1 MTLLSPHLKPSVDH
15 SVDQGVDLLDPVH
28 AGAHQLGAGQPPL
41 PDPGG
46 EADGAVEEDLIG
58 HGRQTSPRAP
68 PIESRETEV
77 RDEIAEDAEAEGNP
91 PPETEEMILQLHVDT
106 EVSLERVKMS
116 IVYRDSQDS
125 AERELDISVSPTHA
139 AEAWDSTSN

>member
-1 MTLLSPHLKPSVDH
+1 MEKEYNQVLVHHEFSLKKWIEKWYSDSDSDVSDVPHLKPSVDH
-15 SVDQGVDLLDPVH
+15 SVDEGVDLLDPVH
-28 AGAHQLGAGQPPL
+28 AGAHQLGASQPPL

-46 EADGAVEEDLIG
+46 EAHGAVEEDLIC

-77 RDEIAEDAEAEGNP
+77 RDEVTEDAEAEGNP

-106 EVSLERVKMS
+106 ER
-116 IVYRDSQDS
+116 
-125 AERELDISVSPTHA
+125 
-139 AEAWDSTSN
+139 